1 MKLSRLAASAALF
14 SAAALTGTAGAAP
27 DPVRPVSEDPQNPQE
42 LEPDRE
48 FPAEAGQQPNGTDR
62 KKFPPASGKT
72 SSSEHP
78 SGKISGES
86 V

>member
-1 MKLSRLAASAALF
+1 MKLSRLAAIAALF

-27 DPVRPVSEDPQNPQE
+27 DPVRPVSGGQNPQE
-42 LEPDRE
+42 LESDRK